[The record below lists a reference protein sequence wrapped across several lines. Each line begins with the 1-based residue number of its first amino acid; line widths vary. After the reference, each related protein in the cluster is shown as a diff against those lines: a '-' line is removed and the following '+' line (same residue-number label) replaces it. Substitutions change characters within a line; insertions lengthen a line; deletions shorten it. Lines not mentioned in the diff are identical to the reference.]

1 MNSVTI
7 LARLQEKCQSI
18 SDDIGGMKQE
28 LIKTV
33 AVAAIDFEAS
43 IFKAR
48 QLGEELITEICRA
61 NEINPRERSQ
71 LTKIDLLLTR
81 NIIPA
86 EIACYL
92 QTIRLIGNRAAHKD
106 WNFQP
111 TVSDAENI
119 LNTLLRV
126 CHWYYC
132 EFSKGPGYPVFYREI
147 EKQTLHEDPD
157 MNAMAHSLEKTGRA
171 YADFY
176 DPFLPRVIR
185 IPAGVFFRGANRADK
200 MAYDDEKP
208 LCEITVKTIAIGVY
222 PVTNDEYLR
231 FTAETGHRKP
241 RNASIP
247 NLARPD
253 RPVTG
258 VDHAD
263 AVRYCQWLSKKT
275 AKRYRLPTEAEWEKA
290 ARGGLYLDARNKL
303 KNEQPQR
310 IYPWGDEL
318 DETLANV
325 RGHYGGTTEVTRMT
339 EGASPYGCCD
349 MIGNVWEWCRDWY
362 NEKYYQNSPQKN
374 PSGPAKGKEKVIR
387 GGSWYTNLRK
397 ARCSSR
403 EHLPPYKWSF
413 DVGFR
418 ICLEE

>member
-1 MNSVTI
+1 MNTSVI
-7 LARLQEKCQSI
+7 LKRLQEKCQGI
-18 SDDIGGMKQE
+18 SDDIGNMKQE

-33 AVAAIDFEAS
+33 SVAFIDFEAS

-48 QLGEELITEICRA
+48 QIGEELIAEICRA
-61 NEINPRERSQ
+61 NDINPKERSQ
-71 LTKIDLLLTR
+71 LTKIDTLLTR

-86 EIACYL
+86 EIASYL

-111 TVSDAENI
+111 MVSDAENI

-132 EFSKGPGYPVFYREI
+132 ECNCGPCYPTFYREI
-147 EKQTLHEDPD
+147 DKEELHKNPD
-157 MNAMAHSLEKTGRA
+157 LSEMVSSLEKSGQV
-171 YADFY
+171 YSDFY
-176 DPFLPRVIR
+176 DPFLPRVVK
-185 IPAGVFFRGANRADK
+185 IPASVFFRGAKDKDK
-200 MAYDDEKP
+200 MSYDDEKP
-208 LCEITVKTIAIGVY
+208 IREITIKPIAIGIH
-222 PVTNDEYLR
+222 PVTNDEYMR

-263 AVRYCQWLSKKT
+263 AVHYCQWLSKKT
-275 AKRYRLPTEAEWEKA
+275 GKRYRLPTEAEWEKA
-290 ARGGLYLDARNKL
+290 ARGGIYLDSRRKL
-303 KNEQPQR
+303 ENANPNR

-318 DETLANV
+318 NENLANV
-325 RGHYGGTTEVTRMT
+325 RGHYGGATEVTKMSA
-339 EGASPYGCCD
+339 GASPYGCCH
-349 MIGNVWEWCRDWY
+349 MAGNVWEWCHDWY
-362 NEKYYQNSPQKN
+362 DKKYYQNAPKKN
-374 PSGPAKGKEKVIR
+374 PTGPAKGKEKVIR
-387 GGSWYTNLRK
+387 GGSWYTNLRA
-397 ARCSSR
+397 ARCSNR
-403 EHLPPYKWSF
+403 HHLPPYAWAF